1 MILFYQKGGW
11 KKLAR
16 HKEFDEAKVLLK
28 AMVLFWRNGYEKT
41 SMQDLVDY
49 MNIHR
54 RSIYD
59 TFGDKQTLFL
69 RALQL
74 FEEITEKRIEQQI
87 KPINS
92 VKLAIRRLF
101 EMAVLSNE
109 RKPPG
114 CLIVNTAVELTLH
127 NQEIADRISK
137 NFSKTEILI
146 YELLLQGQKNGE
158 LSDQLDLEK
167 VAQSIHNSFIGIRVL
182 SKTTDDKEKLQ
193 NIIDSTLAVLD

>member
-1 MILFYQKGGW
+1 M
-11 KKLAR
+11 AR
-16 HKEFDEAKVLLK
+16 HKEFDEAKVLRK

-59 TFGDKQTLFL
+59 TFGDKQTLYL

-74 FEEITEKRIEQQI
+74 FEEIIGKRMEQQI

-92 VKLAIRRLF
+92 VKLAIRKLF
-101 EMAVLSNE
+101 EMVVFLDE
-109 RKPPG
+109 DTPPG
-114 CLIVNTAVELTLH
+114 CLIVNSAVELTLH
-127 NQEIADRISK
+127 DQEVADRISK
-137 NFSKTEILI
+137 SFSKTESFI
-146 YELLLQGQKNGE
+146 YELLLQGQMNGE
-158 LSDQLDLEK
+158 LSNQLDLDK
-167 VAQSIHNSFIGIRVL
+167 LAQSIHNSFIGIRVL
-182 SKTTDDKEKLQ
+182 AKTTNDKEKLQ

>member
-1 MILFYQKGGW
+1 M
-11 KKLAR
+11 AR
-16 HKEFDEAKVLLK
+16 HKEFDEAKVLRK

-74 FEEITEKRIEQQI
+74 FEEITEKRMEQQI
-87 KPINS
+87 KPVNS

-101 EMAVLSNE
+101 EMAVVSNE

-114 CLIVNTAVELTLH
+114 CLIVNTAVELSLH
-127 NQEIADRISK
+127 DQEIADIINQSF
-137 NFSKTEILI
+137 NKTESFI
-146 YELLLQGQKNGE
+146 YELLLQGQMSGE
-158 LSDQLDLEK
+158 ISEQLDLK
-167 VAQSIHNSFIGIRVL
+167 KLAQSIHNSFIGIRVL
-182 SKTTDDKEKLQ
+182 SKTTNDQEKLQ

>member
-1 MILFYQKGGW
+1 M
-11 KKLAR
+11 AR
-16 HKEFDEAKVLLK
+16 HKEFDEAKVLQK

-74 FEEITEKRIEQQI
+74 FEEIVYKRMEQQI

-101 EMAVLSNE
+101 EMAIHSE
-109 RKPPG
+109 EGKPPG
-114 CLIVNTAVELTLH
+114 CFIVNTAVELTLH
-127 NQEIADRISK
+127 DEEIADRINKS
-137 NFSKTEILI
+137 FSKTESFI

-158 LSDQLDLEK
+158 ISNQLDIEK
-167 VAQSIHNSFIGIRVL
+167 SSQFIHNSFIGVRVL
-182 SKTTDDKEKLQ
+182 AKTTNDKEKLN
-193 NIIDSTLAVLD
+193 NIIDSTLSVLD